1 MISTIALLL
10 GLVMAAQGGAP
21 KQQPQPAQKAEIVS
35 VTGCLK
41 LEGTNNWTLINAT
54 DPVTSRANAPTAD
67 QMPKE
72 PVAGKNQFKLIGVS
86 EFPLQDKKD
95 KTVVVKGLLVKAT
108 PVNRLNI
115 TSVTKA
121 FDTCTMPRN

>member
-10 GLVMAAQGGAP
+10 GLVMATQEAP
-21 KQQPQPAQKAEIVS
+21 KQQPQPGQKTDIVS

-54 DPVTSRANAPTAD
+54 DPVTSRANAPTTD

-72 PVAGKNQFKLIGVS
+72 PAAGKNQFKLIGVS

-95 KTVVVKGLLVKAT
+95 KTVVVKGLLIKAT

-121 FDTCTMPRN
+121 FDTCVAPKN

>member
-10 GLVMAAQGGAP
+10 GLVMATQEAP
-21 KQQPQPAQKAEIVS
+21 KQQPQPGQKAEIVS

-41 LEGTNNWTLINAT
+41 LEGTNNWSLINAT
-54 DPVTSRANAPTAD
+54 DPVASRANAPAAD

-72 PVAGKNQFKLIGVS
+72 PVAGKNQFKLIGVG

-95 KTVVVKGLLVKAT
+95 KIVVVKGLLVKAT

-121 FDTCTMPRN
+121 FDTCRAPKN